1 MSHNP
6 YAAPASTDDAASLTD
21 SGGDELAGR
30 FTRLAAAMVDGL
42 LSIAGSKVIRGTP
55 RPTTTA

>member
-42 LSIAGSKVIRGTP
+42 LSIAGSKVIRVIP